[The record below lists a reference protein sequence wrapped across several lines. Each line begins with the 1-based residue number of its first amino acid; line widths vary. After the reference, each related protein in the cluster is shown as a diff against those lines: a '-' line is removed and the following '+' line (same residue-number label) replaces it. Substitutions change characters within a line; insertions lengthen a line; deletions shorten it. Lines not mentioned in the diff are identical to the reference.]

1 MHAHIRGWG
10 LNLQGST
17 RTMKMYRI
25 IFASALFA
33 SLLPF
38 GSTDVIPESFVYGN
52 VSQYTVRYLSVS
64 GRDTA
69 SCLANQDY
77 PPAVTSKIEY
87 CRTLQFAL
95 TGSYNFFSENISR
108 VIVLARSGSYSFGV
122 TGIKIYHSNHIILSK
137 IPGEE
142 GEVLLSCDDLAATS
156 YNNLYYYNSS
166 YLSVNGVVLSRCGQ
180 YSTALVTISARRLV
194 ISNTTFR

>member
-1 MHAHIRGWG
+1 
-10 LNLQGST
+10 
-17 RTMKMYRI
+17 MKKQHTI
-25 IFASALFA
+25 LVSALVA

-38 GSTDVIPESFVYGN
+38 GSAAVIPKSFLYRN
-52 VSQYTVRYLSVS
+52 VSQYTVRYLSEA
-64 GRDTA
+64 GLDTS

-77 PPAVTSKIEY
+77 PAALTSKTEY

-95 TGSYNFFSENISR
+95 TGSYNFSSENISR
-108 VIVLARSGSYSFGV
+108 VIVLVRSGSYSFGD
-122 TGIKIYHSNHIILSK
+122 TGIRIYHSNHIILSK
-137 IPGEE
+137 LPGEE
-142 GEVLLSCDDLAATS
+142 GEVFLSCYEFADAS

-180 YSTALVTISARRLV
+180 YSTALAAISVWWLV